1 MYKSEALCVML
12 LASCVCVS
20 VRARFFFFLWSLL
33 TSPATLKIRDE
44 TNFIGPGNSFCWVCP
59 TYTQFPRSQDGHLF
73 LQLIEYVASSQH
85 PVLASE
91 LM

>member
-12 LASCVCVS
+12 LVSYVCVS
-20 VRARFFFFLWSLL
+20 VHAHVFFFLWSLL

-44 TNFIGPGNSFCWVCP
+44 TNFIGPGNSFCWIYL
-59 TYTQFPRSQDGHLF
+59 TYTQFPCTQDGHLI
-73 LQLIEYVASSQH
+73 LK
-85 PVLASE
+85 